1 MILNPGD
8 SISHPRSC
16 KDELALI
23 LLEINAKDQKKETL
37 SSNAHIIPTM
47 IP

>member
-23 LLEINAKDQKKETL
+23 LLEKFFAKDQIE
-37 SSNAHIIPTM
+37 N
-47 IP
+47 